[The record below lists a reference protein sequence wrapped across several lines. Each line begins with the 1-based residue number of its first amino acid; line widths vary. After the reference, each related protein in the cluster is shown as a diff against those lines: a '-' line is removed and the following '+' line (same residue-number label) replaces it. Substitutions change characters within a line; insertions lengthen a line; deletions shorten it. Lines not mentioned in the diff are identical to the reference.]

1 MLKLRRT
8 NTMMTGGKKNST
20 KKEIGLDK
28 IYYEFIAKK

>member
-1 MLKLRRT
+1 
-8 NTMMTGGKKNST
+8 MMTGGKKNST